1 MIRRSPCEVYIK
13 YLLVHPDTF
22 SNDDVIDLLRLK
34 QLDFLSP
41 AYLDRLRLGLK
52 VPKNFRPHDLL
63 HPASSRFLA
72 KHCIHYL
79 FHPNKSVQQSM
90 DILDDPR
97 AKEDMEAML
106 ITADPAALIAH
117 RMRSLGRKCDVDTVE
132 RYKFFFFN
140 VDLVDSTE
148 LRAILRL
155 RVDFS
160 HPESDEYEDQMR
172 AAMKKSAYRDPRR
185 MMADQP
191 TRAMGTLLNQMR
203 MGYMPSQLELSRLLT
218 ATRAVTAAQAFS
230 SAQIGGHTGA
240 SEARDYVLAS
250 KMIGEMMNDIGS
262 PDSDLQA
269 ELQAIAL
276 RTDKEDVPYI
286 GELTSGEHTVDVMP
300 ITGRSEETADVDR

>member
-13 YLLVHPDTF
+13 YLLVHPDNY

-41 AYLDRLRLGLK
+41 SYLDRLRRGLK
-52 VPKNFRPHDLL
+52 LPKNFRPHDLL
-63 HPASSRFLA
+63 HSASSRFLA

-79 FHPNKSVQQSM
+79 FHPNKPVRQALE
-90 DILDDPR
+90 ILEDPR

-106 ITADPAALIAH
+106 ITDDPLALISH
-117 RMRSLGRKCDVDTVE
+117 RMKALGHGCDVEAVG

-140 VDLVDSTE
+140 TSTLDSTE

-155 RVDFS
+155 RVDFV
-160 HPESDEYEDQMR
+160 HPDSDEYEDQMR

-191 TRAMGTLLNQMR
+191 TRTMGTILNQMR
-203 MGYMPSQLELSRLLT
+203 MGYMPNQLDLSRLLT
-218 ATRAVTAAQAFS
+218 ATRASTMLQAFTS
-230 SAQIGGHTGA
+230 SQVGGHSGA
-240 SEARDYVLAS
+240 SETRDYVLAS
-250 KMIGEMMNDIGS
+250 KMLGEMMNDIGS

-276 RTDKEDVPYI
+276 KTDKEDVPYI

-300 ITGRSEETADVDR
+300 IASPEESADVER